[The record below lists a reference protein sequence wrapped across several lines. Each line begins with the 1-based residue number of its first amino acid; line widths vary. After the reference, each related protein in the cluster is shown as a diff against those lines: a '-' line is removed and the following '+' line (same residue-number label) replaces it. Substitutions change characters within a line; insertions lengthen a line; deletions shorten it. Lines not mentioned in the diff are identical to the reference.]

1 MRRYILRV
9 TLCIATVVTLAAGWI
24 PYTHRAAR
32 LDLSNSDDSYTA
44 EKSIGLVPA
53 SKEIYAEGVGFVD
66 QTIFYQAVVTP
77 DEVPWLAQAPEVSHF
92 EAPNQAPLW
101 WSLSL
106 WWHGRNS
113 DMKYFGT
120 STKSPCLFA
129 YSKQK
134 GLVYGTVEFD
144 RTKPQNPH

>member
-9 TLCIATVVTLAAGWI
+9 TLSLTILFMLAAAWI
-24 PYTHRAAR
+24 IYTHRAAR
-32 LDLSNSDDSYTA
+32 LDLSNDDDSYTA
-44 EKSIGLVPA
+44 GKSIGLIPA

-77 DEVPWLAQAPEVSHF
+77 DEMTWLAQTPEVSHF
-92 EAPNQAPLW
+92 EAPNHAPLW

-113 DMKYFGT
+113 DMKYFRT
-120 STKSPCLFA
+120 NAKWPCLFA

-144 RTKPQNPH
+144 

>member
-9 TLCIATVVTLAAGWI
+9 TLSLTILFMLAAAWI
-24 PYTHRAAR
+24 IYTHRAAR
-32 LDLSNSDDSYTA
+32 LDLSNDDDSYTA
-44 EKSIGLVPA
+44 GNSIGLVPA

-77 DEVPWLAQAPEVSHF
+77 DEMIFLAKTPEVSHF
-92 EAPNQAPLW
+92 EAPNHAPLW

-106 WWHGRNS
+106 WWHGRTS
-113 DMKYFGT
+113 DMKYFRT
-120 STKSPCLFA
+120 NAKWPCLFA

-144 RTKPQNPH
+144 